1 MRVRIEVA
9 KKSNLKY
16 EYDKENDC
24 LVLDRILHNSNVFP
38 YNYGYI
44 PNTLSPDND
53 PLDIIVLSDCSLQ
66 PGVLCDVK
74 IIGGIDTRDESGQDD
89 KIIAVLAD
97 HVDPRSRQINDIEDV
112 NMAILENIEYFV
124 KRYKDNEKGK
134 KVFVEE
140 FYPKEKAVK
149 IIEKYS
155 L

>member
-1 MRVRIEVA
+1 MRVRIEVS
-9 KKSNLKY
+9 KGSNLKY
-16 EYDKENDC
+16 EYDKVTGC
-24 LVLDRILHNSNVFP
+24 LILDRILHNSNVFP

-53 PLDIIVLSDCSLQ
+53 PLDIIILSDCSLQ
-66 PGVLCDVK
+66 AGIMCDVK

-97 HVDPRSRQINDIEDV
+97 HVDPRSRQINNIKDV
-112 NMAILENIEYFV
+112 NMAVLGNIEYFL
-124 KRYKDNEKGK
+124 KRYKDNEKNK

-140 FYPKEKAVK
+140 FYPREKALE
-149 IIEKYS
+149 IIKMYS